1 MLGVATSE
9 MRTNLTRK
17 LHLEF
22 WQNVLRIHPTGDTLL
37 SDPHENGSSA
47 AYHYSKRGK
56 PLVSGRGGLLPCGIL
71 PEPST
76 IMFNIMPS
84 VKGEL
89 ITRSSSNIT
98 KQDKGGWFRG

>member
-1 MLGVATSE
+1 MRMAAQLHITIAKGENHWFLEEGVFSP
-9 MRTNLTRK
+9 
-17 LHLEF
+17 
-22 WQNVLRIHPTGDTLL
+22 VG
-37 SDPHENGSSA
+37 
-47 AYHYSKRGK
+47 
-56 PLVSGRGGLLPCGIL
+56 
-71 PEPST
+71 EPST